1 MRLPVV
7 SQRDLDVIRAAPMF
21 SALSAGALDALLEQ
35 SELQTRVRHSKL
47 FEQDE
52 PATAFYLVLDG
63 WTKLFR
69 MTAGGEETVVG
80 VFTRGDCLAEA
91 PCLSGGYYPVSGETV
106 TEARLLAVP
115 ARRIVERIRSNPEIG
130 LAMLASTSLHLRR
143 LVDQIEELK
152 ARTGPQRLA
161 EFLIG
166 LAPVAQGS
174 CTIALPYEK
183 LLIAGRLGMKPES
196 LSRAFQRLR
205 SVGVRIHQN
214 TVAVGDVAR
223 LAEFAGRERSM
234 ALRCPA
240 LRTGCIRANGYPGL
254 FGRTMR
260 RPLRLPSH
268 PGNGRDP
275 TNAAGKARTAHC
287 IPAT

>member
-1 MRLPVV
+1 MRLPAV

-21 SALSAGALDALLEQ
+21 SALSASALDALLEQ
-35 SELQTRVRHSKL
+35 SEFQTRVRHSIL

-69 MTAGGEETVVG
+69 ITTSGEEAVVG

-91 PCLSGGYYPVSGETV
+91 PCLSGGHYPVSGETV

-205 SVGVRIHQN
+205 SVRVRIHQN

-223 LAEFAGRERSM
+223 LAEFAGRERAM

-240 LRTGCIRANGYPGL
+240 LRTGCIRANG
-254 FGRTMR
+254 
-260 RPLRLPSH
+260 
-268 PGNGRDP
+268 
-275 TNAAGKARTAHC
+275 
-287 IPAT
+287 

>member
-1 MRLPVV
+1 MGTSDGLCI
-7 SQRDLDVIRAAPMF
+7 SQGDLAAIRATPMF
-21 SALSAGALDALLEQ
+21 CALPPRALDAVLAQ
-35 SELQTRVRHSKL
+35 SELQVRARRSTL

-52 PATAFYLVLDG
+52 PATAFYLVLEG

-69 MTAGGEETVVG
+69 MTVGGDEAVVG
-80 VFTRGDCLAEA
+80 VFSRGDCLAEA
-91 PCLSGGYYPVSGETV
+91 PCLAGGNYPVSGETV

-115 ARRIVERIRSNPEIG
+115 ARRIIELNRSSPEIG
-130 LAMLASTSLHLRR
+130 LAMLASASLHLKR

-161 EFLIG
+161 DFLVG
-166 LAPVAQGS
+166 LAPVAQGP

-205 SVGVRIHQN
+205 AVGVRINQN

-223 LAEFAGRERSM
+223 LTEFAGRERLM
-234 ALRCPA
+234 AFKCPA
-240 LRTGCIRANGYPGL
+240 FRAGCGSR
-254 FGRTMR
+254 
-260 RPLRLPSH
+260 
-268 PGNGRDP
+268 
-275 TNAAGKARTAHC
+275 
-287 IPAT
+287 

>member
-1 MRLPVV
+1 MGLPTV

-21 SALSAGALDALLEQ
+21 SALSESALDALLER
-35 SELQTRVRHSKL
+35 SEFQTRARHSTL

-69 MTAGGEETVVG
+69 MTAGGEEAVVG

-91 PCLSGGYYPVSGETV
+91 PCLSGGYYPVNGETV

-115 ARRIVERIRSNPEIG
+115 ARRIIEQIRLSPEVG
-130 LAMLASTSLHLRR
+130 LAMLASTSLHLRK

-174 CTIALPYEK
+174 CSIALPYEK

-205 SVGVRIHQN
+205 AVGVRINQN

-223 LAEFAGRERSM
+223 LAEFAGRDRVM
-234 ALRCPA
+234 AFRCPGF
-240 LRTGCIRANGYPGL
+240 RPGCGSG
-254 FGRTMR
+254 
-260 RPLRLPSH
+260 
-268 PGNGRDP
+268 
-275 TNAAGKARTAHC
+275 
-287 IPAT
+287 

>member
-1 MRLPVV
+1 MGASDGLCI
-7 SQRDLDVIRAAPMF
+7 SQGDLAAIRATPMF
-21 SALSAGALDALLEQ
+21 CALPPQALDAVLAQ
-35 SELQTRVRHSKL
+35 SELQVRARRSTL

-52 PATAFYLVLDG
+52 PATAFYLVLEG

-69 MTAGGEETVVG
+69 MTVGGDEAVVG
-80 VFTRGDCLAEA
+80 VFSRGDCLAEA
-91 PCLSGGYYPVSGETV
+91 PCLAGGNYPVSGETV

-115 ARRIVERIRSNPEIG
+115 ARRIIELNRSSPEIG
-130 LAMLASTSLHLRR
+130 LAMLASASLHLKR

-161 EFLIG
+161 DFLVG
-166 LAPVAQGS
+166 LAPVAQGP

-205 SVGVRIHQN
+205 AVGVRINQN

-223 LAEFAGRERSM
+223 LTEFAGRERLM
-234 ALRCPA
+234 AFKCPA
-240 LRTGCIRANGYPGL
+240 FRAGCGSR
-254 FGRTMR
+254 
-260 RPLRLPSH
+260 
-268 PGNGRDP
+268 
-275 TNAAGKARTAHC
+275 
-287 IPAT
+287 